1 MKDLLHGLHVKHLP
15 ADRSQ
20 SQRLIVRRKHVF
32 EDALRRYRGDL
43 DLQKYIKVNFV
54 GEPAAD

>member
-20 SQRLIVRRKHVF
+20 SQRLIVRRKQ
-32 EDALRRYRGDL
+32 DALRRYRGDL

-54 GEPAAD
+54 GEPAVD